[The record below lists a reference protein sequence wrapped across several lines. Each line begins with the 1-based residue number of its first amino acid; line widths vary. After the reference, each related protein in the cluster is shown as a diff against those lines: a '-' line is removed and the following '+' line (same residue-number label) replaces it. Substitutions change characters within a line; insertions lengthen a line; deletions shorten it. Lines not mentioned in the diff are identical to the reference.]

1 MHGYNTPVS
10 NSFICMSWLLCRLT
24 TNKIKMTFKKIKK
37 IMLTSETAH
46 TIIVQHSK
54 RKWKTYKCKIK

>member
-10 NSFICMSWLLCRLT
+10 NSFIFMSWLLSRLT

-37 IMLTSETAH
+37 IMLTAH

-54 RKWKTYKCKIK
+54 GK